1 MIDGSSGPGL
11 VRRIRR
17 VAGLSQRELA
27 SLLDA
32 SQSRVA
38 RWETGRTSPSLADL
52 ERMAAR
58 AGLRLVLVDDDGAS
72 VEPMRLDG
80 ARDRGGRRFPAHV
93 DLHAT
98 EWWTPPGSHL
108 TVEGLT
114 ARLESQRR
122 GQPRIGYSRGIWQ
135 RLERALY
142 GVPPD
147 HPSRE
152 ELVHRLAA
160 GRGGGSSTCSVDPDL
175 AVGTTR

>member
-1 MIDGSSGPGL
+1 MIDASSGPGM

-17 VAGLSQRELA
+17 VAGLSQRDLA

-58 AGLRLVLVDDDGAS
+58 AGLRLVLVDDHGAS
-72 VEPMRLDG
+72 VEPMREDG

-93 DLHAT
+93 DLRAA

-114 ARLESQRR
+114 ARWESERR
-122 GQPRIGYSRGIWQ
+122 GQPRIGYSRGLWQ

-142 GVPPD
+142 GEPPD
-147 HPSRE
+147 HPSLE
-152 ELVHRLAA
+152 ELVDRLRAD
-160 GRGGGSSTCSVDPDL
+160 GEEGPESRSRDDP
-175 AVGTTR
+175 VT